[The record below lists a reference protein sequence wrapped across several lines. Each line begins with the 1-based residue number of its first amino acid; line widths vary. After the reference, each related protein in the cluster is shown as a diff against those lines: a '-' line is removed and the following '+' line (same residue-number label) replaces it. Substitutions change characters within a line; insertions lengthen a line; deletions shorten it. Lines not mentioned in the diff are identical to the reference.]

1 MKRAGR
7 GVKKNRLLVPLSFLL
22 GGEGLVLLVEQPQVL
37 RTARLETQ
45 QGRGETGAEDNPP
58 SVRLQYSSIQPPRA
72 ARQKN
77 LSLSTLT
84 HTHQHTVICFWTRMR
99 AH

>member
-1 MKRAGR
+1 M
-7 GVKKNRLLVPLSFLL
+7 KKNRLLVPRSFLL

-37 RTARLETQ
+37 RTARLQTQ

-72 ARQKN
+72 APQKTLPLHVDSHTTTHSHLFLDKN
-77 LSLSTLT
+77 ETTLQESSTK
-84 HTHQHTVICFWTRMR
+84 C
-99 AH
+99 